1 MTFSPL
7 GIMLLEWK
15 KSCDLGH
22 SELPDWVETA
32 FRYFLGRVD
41 IPWVIAVRALIHHK
55 ISIF

>member
-1 MTFSPL
+1 
-7 GIMLLEWK
+7 MLLEWK

-32 FRYFLGRVD
+32 FRHFLGRVD